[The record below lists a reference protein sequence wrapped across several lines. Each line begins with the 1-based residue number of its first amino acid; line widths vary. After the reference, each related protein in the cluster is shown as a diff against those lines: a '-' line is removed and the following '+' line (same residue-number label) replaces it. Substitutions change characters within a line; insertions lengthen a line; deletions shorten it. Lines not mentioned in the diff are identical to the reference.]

1 MGDEAALLAVIA
13 SNPGVLAPRKML
25 SDLYRERGDADRA
38 DAWALVP
45 VTGGYFAS
53 LIGKRVL
60 SVWLNEQRS
69 TLHIETGDK
78 WHEYHADGDCCS
90 WSWWYRVKG
99 LTALVGHTVHA
110 EADGGCDDVDPKDGL
125 CQQEEDQVYGVT
137 LLTEAGACELC
148 YRNSSNGYYGGFLTP
163 RQHDRRPEDLGVRL
177 LTDWTHPP
185 AERPPQFGCS
195 RTAGEAGEAGEAC
208 NCSTCLFPV
217 KS

>member
-53 LIGKRVL
+53 IIGKRVL

-69 TLHIETGDK
+69 TLHIETVDK

-99 LTALVGHTVHA
+99 LAALVGHTVHA
-110 EADGGCDDVDPKDGL
+110 EADGGCDDVDPK
-125 CQQEEDQVYGVT
+125 EENKCGKAHEIVFLEVCTENAIVT
-137 LLTEAGACELC
+137 FSNHNEH
-148 YRNSSNGYYGGFLTP
+148 NGYYGGFLTP

-195 RTAGEAGEAGEAC
+195 RTAGEAC